1 MRFSHSRINCFKQCP
16 KMFEYKY
23 IKHLFPIDGDSTSLI
38 LGKAF
43 QRGIELGDVNELE
56 KELDN
61 NENFLDEGAET
72 NKVIVLAMV
81 EAFFNKFPHHN
92 EGNVKHEV
100 EIKTT
105 FDDNEFIM
113 YADAIV
119 DEPDGLILR
128 EYKTASRIDDIY
140 INKLEFNDQISRYCL
155 AIEKE
160 LGKKVKK
167 IEYYVAK
174 KPLLRQK
181 NGETLEQFRERLV
194 EKITEDE
201 ESIQYFE
208 LNRTKEQLEEEKED
222 LIYDMNM
229 INNTKRYTKNL
240 SACSCY
246 GKCPYLNLCM
256 KEKDA
261 ELLYEVKEG
270 SDEQTSESD

>member
-1 MRFSHSRINCFKQCP
+1 MRFSHSRINTYKTCP

-43 QRGIELGDVNELE
+43 HRGIELGDVNELE

-61 NENFLDEGAET
+61 NQDFLNEGDET
-72 NKVIVLAMV
+72 NKVIVLSMV

-100 EIKTT
+100 EIKTK
-105 FDDNEFIM
+105 FNDNEFIM

-119 DEPDGLILR
+119 EEPDGLILR
-128 EYKTASRIDDIY
+128 EYKTASRIDDTY

-155 AIEKE
+155 AIEQE

-208 LNRTKEQLEEEKED
+208 LTRTKEQLEEEKED
-222 LIYDMNM
+222 LIYDMNI

-240 SACSCY
+240 TACSCY

-256 KEKDA
+256 REKDA
-261 ELLYEVKEG
+261 ELLYEIKEEG
-270 SDEQTSESD
+270 DERNEGE

>member
-16 KMFEYKY
+16 KMFDYKY
-23 IKHLFPIDGDSTSLI
+23 NQHLFRIDGDSTSLI

-43 QRGIELGDVNELE
+43 HRGIELGNVEELE
-56 KELDN
+56 KELDDN
-61 NENFLDEGAET
+61 NDFLDENAET

-100 EIKTT
+100 EIKTE
-105 FDDNEFIM
+105 FGGNEFIM

-119 DEPDGLILR
+119 EEPDGLILR
-128 EYKTASRIDDIY
+128 EYKTASRIDATY
-140 INKLEFNDQISRYCL
+140 IDKLEFNDQISRYCL
-155 AIEKE
+155 AIEQE

-201 ESIQYFE
+201 DSIQYFE
-208 LNRTKEQLEEEKED
+208 LHRTKEQLEEEKED
-222 LIYDMNM
+222 LIHDMNV

-246 GKCPYLNLCM
+246 GNCPYLNLCM

-261 ELLYEVKEG
+261 ELLYEVKEE
-270 SDEQTSESD
+270 DERNEGE

>member
-1 MRFSHSRINCFKQCP
+1 MRFSHSRINCYKTCP

-43 QRGIELGDVNELE
+43 HRGIELGDVNELE

-61 NENFLDEGAET
+61 NNDFLDEGAET

-81 EAFFNKFPHHN
+81 EAFFNKFPLHN
-92 EGNVKHEV
+92 EGDVKHEV
-100 EIKTT
+100 EIKTP
-105 FDDNEFIM
+105 FGGNEFIM
-113 YADAIV
+113 YADALV
-119 DEPDGLILR
+119 EEPDGFILR

-140 INKLEFNDQISRYCL
+140 VNKLEFNDQISRYCL
-155 AIEKE
+155 AIQQQF
-160 LGKKVKK
+160 GKKVKK

-208 LNRTKEQLEEEKED
+208 LTRTKEQLDEEFED
-222 LIYDMNM
+222 LVYDIET

-261 ELLYEVKEG
+261 ELLYEVKEEG
-270 SDEQTSESD
+270 DERNDGE

>member
-1 MRFSHSRINCFKQCP
+1 MRFSHSRINCFKTCP

-38 LGKAF
+38 MGKAF
-43 QRGIELGDVNELE
+43 HRGIELGNVNELE

-61 NENFLDEGAET
+61 NTDFLNEGDET

-92 EGNVKHEV
+92 EGNVRHEV
-100 EIKTT
+100 EIRTE
-105 FDDNEFIM
+105 FGGNDFIM
-113 YADAIV
+113 YADALV
-119 DEPDGLILR
+119 DEGDGFILR
-128 EYKTASRIDDIY
+128 EYKTASRIDDTY
-140 INKLEFNDQISRYCL
+140 VDKLKFNDQITRYCI
-155 AIEKE
+155 AIERV
-160 LGKKVKK
+160 LKKPVKK

-181 NGETLEQFRERLV
+181 QNETLEQFRERLV
-194 EKITEDE
+194 EKITDDE

-208 LNRTKEQLEEEKED
+208 LTRSQNEKDEELED
-222 LIYDMNM
+222 LIYDINM

-246 GKCPYLNLCM
+246 GKCPYINLCM
-256 KEKDA
+256 REKDA
-261 ELLYEVKEG
+261 ELLYEIKE
-270 SDEQTSESD
+270 DEKDEE

>member
-16 KMFEYKY
+16 KMFDYKY
-23 IKHLFPIDGDSTSLI
+23 NQHLFRIDGDSTSLI

-43 QRGIELGDVNELE
+43 HRGIELGNVEELE
-56 KELDN
+56 KELDDN
-61 NENFLDEGAET
+61 NDFLDENAET

-100 EIKTT
+100 EIKTE
-105 FDDNEFIM
+105 FGGNEFIM

-119 DEPDGLILR
+119 EEPDGLILR
-128 EYKTASRIDDIY
+128 EYKTASRIDATY
-140 INKLEFNDQISRYCL
+140 IDKLEFNDQISRYCL
-155 AIEKE
+155 AIEQE

-208 LNRTKEQLEEEKED
+208 LHRTKEQLEEEKED
-222 LIYDMNM
+222 LIYDMNV

-246 GKCPYLNLCM
+246 GNCPYLNLCM

-261 ELLYEVKEG
+261 ELLYEVKEEEERNEG
-270 SDEQTSESD
+270 E

>member
-1 MRFSHSRINCFKQCP
+1 MRFSHSRINCFKTCP
-16 KMFEYKY
+16 KMFDYKY
-23 IKHLFPIDGDSTSLI
+23 NQHLFPIDGDSTSLI

-43 QRGIELGDVNELE
+43 HRGIELGDVNELE

-61 NENFLDEGAET
+61 NQDFLNEGDET

-81 EAFFNKFPHHN
+81 EAFFNKFPNHN

-100 EIKTT
+100 EIKTN
-105 FDDNEFIM
+105 FNGNEFIM

-140 INKLEFNDQISRYCL
+140 INKLEFNDQITRYCL
-155 AIEKE
+155 AIEKT

-194 EKITEDE
+194 EKISEDQ

-208 LNRTKEQLEEEKED
+208 LTRTKEQLEEEEQD

-229 INNTKRYTKNL
+229 INNTTRYTKNL

-261 ELLYEVKEG
+261 ILLYEVREEE
-270 SDEQTSESD
+270 DRNENE

>member
-1 MRFSHSRINCFKQCP
+1 MRYSHSRINCFKTCP
-16 KMFEYKY
+16 KQFEYKY
-23 IKHLFPIDGDSTSLI
+23 IKHLFPISGDSTNLI

-43 QRGIELGDVNELE
+43 HRGIELGNVEELE

-61 NENFLDEGAET
+61 NDDFLDEGAET

-92 EGNVKHEV
+92 EGNIKHEV
-100 EIKTT
+100 EIKTN
-105 FDDNEFIM
+105 FNGNEFIM

-119 DEPDGLILR
+119 EEPDGLILR
-128 EYKTASRIDDIY
+128 EYKTASRIDDTY
-140 INKLEFNDQISRYCL
+140 IDKLKFNDQISRYCL
-155 AIEKE
+155 AIEQE

-208 LNRTKEQLEEEKED
+208 LTRTKEQLEEEKED

-256 KEKDA
+256 REKDA
-261 ELLYEVKEG
+261 ELLYEVKEEG
-270 SDEQTSESD
+270 DERNEGE

>member
-1 MRFSHSRINCFKQCP
+1 MRFSHSRINCFKTCP

-23 IKHLFPIDGDSTSLI
+23 IKHLFPIDGDSTSLM

-43 QRGIELGDVNELE
+43 HRGIELGNVNELE

-61 NENFLDEGAET
+61 NTDFLNEGDET

-81 EAFFNKFPHHN
+81 EAFFNKFPRHN

-100 EIKTT
+100 EIRTE
-105 FDDNEFIM
+105 FGGNDFIM

-119 DEPDGLILR
+119 EEDNGLILR
-128 EYKTASRIDDIY
+128 EYKTASRVDDTYID
-140 INKLEFNDQISRYCL
+140 KLKFNDQITRYCI
-155 AIEKE
+155 AIEKV
-160 LGKKVKK
+160 LHKPVKK

-181 NGETLEQFRERLV
+181 NGETLDQFRERLV
-194 EKITEDE
+194 EKITYDE

-208 LNRTKEQLEEEKED
+208 LTRTYEQLKEELDD
-222 LIYDMNM
+222 LIYDMNT
-229 INNTKRYTKNL
+229 INHTKRYTKNL

-261 ELLYEVKEG
+261 ILLYEVRE
-270 SDEQTSESD
+270 EEENENE